1 MLIQPG
7 ASVRVSSAVLLKRR
21 PAGFTLLEIMVGVG
35 VLGMLLISMY
45 QLVGTQL
52 LALQTTRETQVEAVA
67 MQGLVRY
74 VQGVLAGLSLKQE
87 EGLRGVHHVYGRVPA
102 DELHWTS
109 RPGMGLLTSAAADED
124 YAVTLTIQP
133 RTSTSRRQDLG
144 IRRRLKGELDTS
156 YEWITLLPDIV
167 ALEFA
172 YYDPTLDLWLE
183 APTNARPP
191 LVRMKVWR
199 REGEDPFEIELPVPS
214 ARIRQLQ

>member
-1 MLIQPG
+1 MRIRPEASRG
-7 ASVRVSSAVLLKRR
+7 AYSLVFPKRK

-52 LALQTTRETQVEAVA
+52 MALQSTREAQLESVA

-74 VQGVLAGLSLKQE
+74 VQGVLAGLPLRQNDV
-87 EGLRGVHHVYGRVPA
+87 LRGVHHVYGMVPA
-102 DELHWTS
+102 DELQWIA
-109 RPGMGLLTSAAADED
+109 RPGMGVLTSAAADDD

-144 IRRRLKGELDTS
+144 IRRRLVTEPDSS

-172 YYDPTLDLWLE
+172 YFHPSLGLWQEKWEDTNTRPT
-183 APTNARPP
+183 

-199 REGEDPFEIELPVPS
+199 REGEEPFETVLPVPS
-214 ARIRQLQ
+214 ARIQ

>member
-1 MLIQPG
+1 MLIRQG
-7 ASVRVSSAVLLKRR
+7 ANPRTYGPFSLRR
-21 PAGFTLLEIMVGVG
+21 WPAGFTLLEIMVGVG

-52 LALQTTRETQVEAVA
+52 LALQSTRETQVESVA
-67 MQGLVRY
+67 MQGLVHY
-74 VQGVLAGLSLKQE
+74 VQGILAGLPLRQNDV
-87 EGLRGVHHVYGRVPA
+87 LRGVHHVYGMVPA
-102 DELHWTS
+102 DELQWIA
-109 RPGMGLLTSAAADED
+109 RPGMGVLTSAAADDD

-144 IRRRLKGELDTS
+144 IRRRLVTEPDSS

-172 YYDPTLDLWLE
+172 YFHPSLGLWQEKWEDTNTRPT
-183 APTNARPP
+183 

-199 REGEDPFEIELPVPS
+199 REGEEPFETVLPVPS
-214 ARIRQLQ
+214 ARIQ

>member
-1 MLIQPG
+1 MRIRPE
-7 ASVRVSSAVLLKRR
+7 ASRRAYSLVFLKRKPR
-21 PAGFTLLEIMVGVG
+21 GFTLLEIMVGVG

-52 LALQTTRETQVEAVA
+52 LALQSTREAQLESAT

-74 VQGVLAGLSLKQE
+74 VQGVLAGLPLRQNDV
-87 EGLRGVHHVYGRVPA
+87 LRGVHHVYGMVPA
-102 DELHWTS
+102 DELQWIA
-109 RPGMGLLTSAAADED
+109 RPGMGVLTSAAAEDD

-144 IRRRLKGELDTS
+144 IRRRLVTEPDSS

-172 YYDPTLDLWLE
+172 YFHPSLGLWQEKWEDTNTRPT
-183 APTNARPP
+183 

-199 REGEDPFEIELPVPS
+199 REGEEPFETVLPVPS
-214 ARIRQLQ
+214 ARIQ

>member
-7 ASVRVSSAVLLKRR
+7 ANQRASSPVFVKRR

-35 VLGMLLISMY
+35 VLGLLLISMY

-52 LALQTTRETQVEAVA
+52 LALQTTRETQVESVA

-74 VQGVLAGLSLKQE
+74 VQGILAGLPLKQNDV
-87 EGLRGVHHVYGRVPA
+87 LRGVHHVYGMVPA
-102 DELHWTS
+102 DELQWIA
-109 RPGMGLLTSAAADED
+109 RPGLGVLTSAAADDD

-144 IRRRLKGELDTS
+144 IRRRLVTEPDSS

-172 YYDPTLDLWLE
+172 YFHPSLGLWQEKWEDTNTRPT
-183 APTNARPP
+183 

-199 REGEDPFEIELPVPS
+199 REGEEPFEIVRPVPS
-214 ARIRQLQ
+214 ARIQ

>member
-1 MLIQPG
+1 MSTKAG
-7 ASVRVSSAVLLKRR
+7 GNFRASSAFSLKRR

-52 LALQTTRETQVEAVA
+52 LALQTTRETQVESVA

-74 VQGVLAGLSLKQE
+74 VQGVLAGLPLKQNDV
-87 EGLRGVHHVYGRVPA
+87 LRGVQHVYGMVPA
-102 DELHWTS
+102 DELQWIS
-109 RPGMGLLTSAAADED
+109 RPGMSLLTSAAADED

-144 IRRRLKGELDTS
+144 IRRRLVTEPDSS

-172 YYDPTLDLWLE
+172 YFEETVPLWQEKWENAGTRPT
-183 APTNARPP
+183 
-191 LVRMKVWR
+191 LVRMKLWR
-199 REGEDPFEIELPVPS
+199 REGEEPFEIVLPVPS
-214 ARIRQLQ
+214 ARIK

>member
-1 MLIQPG
+1 MLIRQG
-7 ASVRVSSAVLLKRR
+7 ANPRTYGPFSLRR
-21 PAGFTLLEIMVGVG
+21 WPAGFTLLEIMVGVG

-52 LALQTTRETQVEAVA
+52 LALQSTRETQVESVA

-74 VQGVLAGLSLKQE
+74 VQGILAGLPLRQNDV
-87 EGLRGVHHVYGRVPA
+87 LRGVHHVYGMVPA
-102 DELHWTS
+102 DELQWIA
-109 RPGMGLLTSAAADED
+109 RPGMGLLTSAASDDD

-144 IRRRLKGELDTS
+144 IRRRLVTEPDSS

-172 YYDPTLDLWLE
+172 YFHPSLGLWQEKWEDTNTRPT
-183 APTNARPP
+183 

-199 REGEDPFEIELPVPS
+199 REGEEPFEIVLPVPS
-214 ARIRQLQ
+214 ARIQ

>member
-1 MLIQPG
+1 MRIQRE
-7 ASVRVSSAVLLKRR
+7 ASLRARR
-21 PAGFTLLEIMVGVG
+21 EFSGSRKPAGFTLLEIMVGVG

-52 LALQTTRETQVEAVA
+52 QALQNTRETQIESVA

-74 VQGVLAGLSLKQE
+74 VQGVLAGLPLRQNDV
-87 EGLRGVHHVYGRVPA
+87 LRGVHHVYGMIPA
-102 DELHWTS
+102 DELQWIA
-109 RPGMGLLTSAAADED
+109 RPGMGVLTSAAAEDD

-144 IRRRLKGELDTS
+144 IRRRLVTEPDS
-156 YEWITLLPDIV
+156 AYEWITLLPDVV

-172 YYDPTLDLWLE
+172 YFHPSLGLWQE
-183 APTNARPP
+183 KWEDTNTRPA

-199 REGEDPFEIELPVPS
+199 REGEEPFETILPVPS
-214 ARIRQLQ
+214 ARIQ

>member
-1 MLIQPG
+1 MSIKAG
-7 ASVRVSSAVLLKRR
+7 ANSRASSAFSLKRR

-52 LALQTTRETQVEAVA
+52 LALQTTRETQVESVA
-67 MQGLVRY
+67 MQGLIRY
-74 VQGVLAGLSLKQE
+74 VQGVLAGLPLKQNDV
-87 EGLRGVHHVYGRVPA
+87 LRGVHHVYGLVPA
-102 DELHWTS
+102 DELQWIS

-144 IRRRLKGELDTS
+144 IRRRLVTEPDSS
-156 YEWITLLPDIV
+156 YEWITLLPDVV

-172 YYDPTLDLWLE
+172 YFEDTVPLWQEKWENAGTRPT
-183 APTNARPP
+183 
-191 LVRMKVWR
+191 LVRMKLWR
-199 REGEDPFEIELPVPS
+199 REGEEPFEIVLPVPS
-214 ARIRQLQ
+214 ARIK

>member
-1 MLIQPG
+1 MRTQLE
-7 ASVRVSSAVLLKRR
+7 ASLGTHGGGSGTRR

-52 LALQTTRETQVEAVA
+52 QALQNTRETQIESVA

-74 VQGVLAGLSLKQE
+74 VQGILAGLPLRQNDV
-87 EGLRGVHHVYGRVPA
+87 LRGVHHVYGMIPA
-102 DELHWTS
+102 DELQWIA
-109 RPGMGLLTSAAADED
+109 RPGMGVLTSAASEDD

-144 IRRRLKGELDTS
+144 IRRRLVTDPDS
-156 YEWITLLPDIV
+156 AYEWITLLPDVV

-172 YYDPTLDLWLE
+172 FFHPSLGLWQE
-183 APTNARPP
+183 KWEDTNTRPA

-199 REGEDPFEIELPVPS
+199 REGEEPFETVLPVPS
-214 ARIRQLQ
+214 SRIQ

>member
-1 MLIQPG
+1 
-7 ASVRVSSAVLLKRR
+7 
-21 PAGFTLLEIMVGVG
+21 MVGVG

-52 LALQTTRETQVEAVA
+52 MALQSTREAQLESVA

-74 VQGVLAGLSLKQE
+74 VQGLLAGLPLRQNDV
-87 EGLRGVHHVYGRVPA
+87 LRGVHHVYGMVPA
-102 DELHWTS
+102 DELQWVA
-109 RPGMGLLTSAAADED
+109 RPGMGVLTSAAADDD

-144 IRRRLKGELDTS
+144 IRRRLVTEPDSS

-172 YYDPTLDLWLE
+172 YFHPSLGLWQEKWEETNTRPT
-183 APTNARPP
+183 

-199 REGEDPFEIELPVPS
+199 REGEEPFETVLPVPS
-214 ARIRQLQ
+214 ARIQ

>member
-1 MLIQPG
+1 
-7 ASVRVSSAVLLKRR
+7 
-21 PAGFTLLEIMVGVG
+21 MVGVG

-52 LALQTTRETQVEAVA
+52 LALQTTRETQVESVA

-74 VQGVLAGLSLKQE
+74 VQGILAGLPLKQNDV
-87 EGLRGVHHVYGRVPA
+87 LRGVHHVYGMVPA
-102 DELHWTS
+102 DELQWIA
-109 RPGMGLLTSAAADED
+109 RPGLGVLTSAAADDD

-144 IRRRLKGELDTS
+144 IRRRLVTEPDSS

-167 ALEFA
+167 ALEFR
-172 YYDPTLDLWLE
+172 YYEPVSGIWLE
-183 APTNARPP
+183 KWEDANARPP

-199 REGEDPFEIELPVPS
+199 RGGGEEPFEIVLPVPS
-214 ARIRQLQ
+214 ARIQ

>member
-1 MLIQPG
+1 MLIRPEASRG
-7 ASVRVSSAVLLKRR
+7 AYRLVFLKRR

-52 LALQTTRETQVEAVA
+52 MALQSTREAQLESVA

-74 VQGVLAGLSLKQE
+74 VQGLLAGLPLRQTDV
-87 EGLRGVHHVYGRVPA
+87 LRGVHHVYGMVPA
-102 DELHWTS
+102 DELQWVA
-109 RPGMGLLTSAAADED
+109 RPGMGVLTSAAADDD

-144 IRRRLKGELDTS
+144 IRRRLVTEPDSS

-172 YYDPTLDLWLE
+172 YFHPSLGLWQEKWEETNTRPT
-183 APTNARPP
+183 

-199 REGEDPFEIELPVPS
+199 REGEDPFETVLPVPS
-214 ARIRQLQ
+214 ARIQ

>member
-1 MLIQPG
+1 MRIRPE
-7 ASVRVSSAVLLKRR
+7 ASRRAHSLVFLKRKPR
-21 PAGFTLLEIMVGVG
+21 GFTLLEIMVGVG

-52 LALQTTRETQVEAVA
+52 LALQSTREAQLESAT

-74 VQGVLAGLSLKQE
+74 VQGVLAGLPLRQNDV
-87 EGLRGVHHVYGRVPA
+87 LRGVHHVYGMVPA
-102 DELHWTS
+102 DELQWIA
-109 RPGMGLLTSAAADED
+109 RPGMGVLTSAAAEDD

-144 IRRRLKGELDTS
+144 IRRRLVTEPDSS

-172 YYDPTLDLWLE
+172 YFHPSLGLWQEKWEDTNTRPT
-183 APTNARPP
+183 

-199 REGEDPFEIELPVPS
+199 REGEEPFETVLPVPS
-214 ARIRQLQ
+214 ARIQ

>member
-1 MLIQPG
+1 LR
-7 ASVRVSSAVLLKRR
+7 ASSLVFLKRR

-52 LALQTTRETQVEAVA
+52 LALQNTRETQVESVA

-74 VQGVLAGLSLKQE
+74 VQGVLAGLPLKQD
-87 EGLRGVHHVYGRVPA
+87 GVLRGVHHVYGMVPA
-102 DELHWTS
+102 DELQWIS
-109 RPGMGLLTSAAADED
+109 RPGMGVLTSAAADDD

-133 RTSTSRRQDLG
+133 RSTTSRRQDLG
-144 IRRRLKGELDTS
+144 IRRRLVTEPDSS

-172 YYDPTLDLWLE
+172 YFHNSLGLWQEKWEDTNTRPT
-183 APTNARPP
+183 

-199 REGEDPFEIELPVPS
+199 REGEEPFEMVLPVPS
-214 ARIRQLQ
+214 ARIQ

>member
-7 ASVRVSSAVLLKRR
+7 VNPRASSPVFLKRG

-52 LALQTTRETQVEAVA
+52 LALQTTRETQVESVA

-74 VQGVLAGLSLKQE
+74 VQGVLAGLPLRQNDV
-87 EGLRGVHHVYGRVPA
+87 LRGVHHVYGMVPA
-102 DELHWTS
+102 DELQWIS
-109 RPGMGLLTSAAADED
+109 RPGMGLLTSAAADDD
-124 YAVTLTIQP
+124 YALTLTIQP

-144 IRRRLKGELDTS
+144 IRRRLVTEPDSS
-156 YEWITLLPDIV
+156 YEWITLLPDTV

-172 YYDPTLDLWLE
+172 YFHPSLGLWQEKWEDTNTRPT
-183 APTNARPP
+183 

-199 REGEDPFEIELPVPS
+199 REGEEPFEVVLPVPS
-214 ARIRQLQ
+214 ARIQ

>member
-1 MLIQPG
+1 MRAFSPF
-7 ASVRVSSAVLLKRR
+7 SVRRR
-21 PAGFTLLEIMVGVG
+21 LAGFTLLEIMVGVG

-52 LALQTTRETQVEAVA
+52 LALQNTRETQVESVA

-74 VQGVLAGLSLKQE
+74 VQGILAGLPLRQNDV
-87 EGLRGVHHVYGRVPA
+87 LRGVHHVYGMVPA
-102 DELHWTS
+102 DELQWIS
-109 RPGMGLLTSAAADED
+109 RPGMGVLTSAAPEDD

-133 RTSTSRRQDLG
+133 RTTTSRRQDLG
-144 IRRRLKGELDTS
+144 IRRRLVSEPDSS

-172 YYDPTLDLWLE
+172 YFHPSLGLWQEKWEDTNTRPT
-183 APTNARPP
+183 

-199 REGEDPFEIELPVPS
+199 REGEEPFEIVLPVPS
-214 ARIRQLQ
+214 ARIQ

>member
-7 ASVRVSSAVLLKRR
+7 ANPRASSPVFVKRR

-52 LALQTTRETQVEAVA
+52 LALQTTRESQVESVA

-74 VQGVLAGLSLKQE
+74 VQGILAGLPLKQNDV
-87 EGLRGVHHVYGRVPA
+87 LRGVHHVYGMVPA
-102 DELHWTS
+102 DELQWIA
-109 RPGMGLLTSAAADED
+109 RPGLGVLTSAAADDD

-144 IRRRLKGELDTS
+144 IRRRLVTEPDSS

-172 YYDPTLDLWLE
+172 YFHPSLGLWQEKWEDTNTRPT
-183 APTNARPP
+183 

-199 REGEDPFEIELPVPS
+199 REGEEPFEIVLPVPS
-214 ARIRQLQ
+214 ARIQ